1 MLLQRRLI
9 RPLRV
14 FCSCVTAPPVSVN
27 AQRMFVGARS
37 MSSTQLERNRQL
49 ILQAARDEGLLAKL
63 VSDPS
68 LASHFE
74 AIASSD
80 TGAKIAANKDSASQ
94 REELLDDTPEHQI
107 PPPSWLQ
114 LRRLAM
120 ISGLP
125 FVGFGFLDNS
135 LMLVVPPHP
144 THALHRYL
152 LTSFHL
158 RFSSTCL
165 ARSFV
170 YGTAT

>member
-1 MLLQRRLI
+1 
-9 RPLRV
+9 
-14 FCSCVTAPPVSVN
+14 
-27 AQRMFVGARS
+27 
-37 MSSTQLERNRQL
+37 MSSTAGQLERNRQL